1 MGTQHFPHGVP
12 PSDCM
17 IFTIV
22 GRHETNSELSENGH
36 SLEETL
42 WVTIFLYVVVW
53 YDTLLNG
60 ISHVI
65 IWMSSKVA
73 CRENV
78 SVPEVSTY
86 EMDCKQ
92 AVAVP
97 IYDKT
102 SNCV

>member
-1 MGTQHFPHGVP
+1 MGTQHFPYGVP
-12 PSDCM
+12 LSSCM
-17 IFTIV
+17 ILTIV
-22 GRHETNSELSENGH
+22 GRHTTSSELSENEH

-42 WVTIFLYVVVW
+42 WVTIFLYVVL
-53 YDTLLNG
+53 YDTG

-65 IWMSSKVA
+65 IWMSPKVA